1 MKRLASFA
9 LMLALVLP
17 GFACASEP
25 DVSCDEATGMFTF
38 ERERLGTLVAES
50 NRLNARQLVVADEA
64 TGNIEVGGRVNL
76 ADLGKFLQ
84 RLQMVLHLQVAGPD
98 LDSPD
103 TEPVVLSLPEPLRVE
118 KQRLSQAPQPAHQ

>member
-1 MKRLASFA
+1 
-9 LMLALVLP
+9 
-17 GFACASEP
+17 
-25 DVSCDEATGMFTF
+25 
-38 ERERLGTLVAES
+38 
-50 NRLNARQLVVADEA
+50 
-64 TGNIEVGGRVNL
+64 VGGRVNL